1 VKRRARLISAS
12 SFRVP
17 VLCLFALSLVEVAGA
32 AAQQKSLSPEKRA
45 AIEKAVSSFMSA
57 NSVPGIGAAVVL
69 DGEPVWSAG
78 FGMSDLEDSA
88 PSTSSTL
95 FRLGSISKPITAV
108 AVLQL

>member
-1 VKRRARLISAS
+1 MKRRARLISAS

-78 FGMSDLEDSA
+78 FGMSDLEDYA
-88 PSTSSTL
+88 PATSSTL